1 MSDEFA
7 THASAWRVATV
18 YDVPLPPRDP
28 SGTDAT
34 TSWAMVVTLLLLMPP
49 LGWLQLRHRS
59 DVDDDGVP
67 DLGAA
72 RSRRHRD
79 GLVCST
85 PAGSTMGSV
94 LA

>member
-1 MSDEFA
+1 MSDDVT

-59 DVDDDGVP
+59 DVDGRVR
-67 DLGAA
+67 LAVALVAALLVGAA
-72 RSRRHRD
+72 WATALR
-79 GLVCST
+79 VQ
-85 PAGSTMGSV
+85 PWV
-94 LA
+94 

>member
-59 DVDDDGVP
+59 DVDGRVRVAVA
-67 DLGAA
+67 LLAA
-72 RSRRHRD
+72 L
-79 GLVCST
+79 LVCAAWAT
-85 PAGSTMGSV
+85 ALRVQPWV
-94 LA
+94 